1 MVDGLVETGPDGL
14 GRAALVRARPP
25 ARRGRPMVEGKTE
38 EGTHVLAVGRGE
50 DPVRIGLLEPGDQPL
65 GQLVRPGA
73 AGMREL
79 RTGRRVVEALQAD
92 RQADDGVREPDVIDV
107 GPGLLDGCAQFPRDD
122 AQIDVGQVAAHL
134 LGAADGDVHRVV
146 DELAEQ
152 PPQVELVAD
161 ELDAGPGGLQQE
173 PVLRRPGDQALERG
187 PGARLTEITVAHD
200 VVDIGDRGIEEIQ
213 QNAFLVPEFR
223 TQQGIPGDQVVVD
236 GAVQQVPLRGRLDD
250 IRLGH
255 AVDPRDAVAQ
265 GPGTDSQQISQF
277 TARDDVV
284 ELAEQF
290 DEKRLTLGEKNHL

>member
-1 MVDGLVETGPDGL
+1 MPGITEMATTYNCPNYVGELFAASAEDTPLLSSIGGLTGGESVESTTFGWQVTDL
-14 GRAALVRARPP
+14 RDAADNRQRVEGADATAFETRTRTNVENVLEIHQEAVSVSYTKMG
-25 ARRGRPMVEGKTE
+25 ARRQYGPT
-38 EGTHVLAVGRGE
+38 GTAV
-50 DPVRIGLLEPGDQPL
+50 QL
-65 GQLVRPGA
+65 GSTTLPA
-73 AGMREL
+73 
-79 RTGRRVVEALQAD
+79 
-92 RQADDGVREPDVIDV
+92 
-107 GPGLLDGCAQFPRDD
+107 
-122 AQIDVGQVAAHL
+122 
-134 LGAADGDVHRVV
+134 

-187 PGARLTEITVAHD
+187 PGDRLTEITVAHD

-255 AVDPRDAVAQ
+255 AVDPRDVVAQ